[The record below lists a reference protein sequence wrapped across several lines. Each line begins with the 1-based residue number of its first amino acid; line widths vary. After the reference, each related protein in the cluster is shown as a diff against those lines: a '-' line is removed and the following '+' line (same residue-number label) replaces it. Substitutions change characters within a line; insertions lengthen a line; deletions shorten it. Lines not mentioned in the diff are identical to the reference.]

1 MFLQIDPN
9 NGIPIYDQIVR
20 QVKYAVAEGTLTP
33 GQLVPSVRE
42 MARQITV
49 NPNTIQRAYQQ
60 LQDDQVLE
68 SIRGRGLAVCRN
80 AVKQCVLDRHELVR
94 NRLEQ
99 VIQEGLRS
107 GLEPEQLTSLFEKT
121 LKQAAKTE
129 GM

>member
-1 MFLQIDPN
+1 MFLKIDPN

-33 GQLVPSVRE
+33 GQRVPSVRE
-42 MARQITV
+42 LARQITV
-49 NPNTIQRAYQQ
+49 NPTTIQRAYQQ

-68 SIRGRGLAVCRN
+68 SMRGRGLAVCRG
-80 AVKQCVLDRHELVR
+80 AVKQCVQDRHELVR

-107 GLEPEQLTSLFEKT
+107 GLEPEQLTSLFEKI